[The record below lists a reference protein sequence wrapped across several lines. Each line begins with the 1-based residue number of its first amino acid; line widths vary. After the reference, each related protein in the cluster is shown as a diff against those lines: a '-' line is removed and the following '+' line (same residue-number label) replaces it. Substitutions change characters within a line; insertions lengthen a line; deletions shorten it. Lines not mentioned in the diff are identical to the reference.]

1 MARKSSSINV
11 YSPTGTIIAVSGNVP
26 EGYLPCDGSY
36 VSISTYQSLY
46 NTLTDDGQSNNPYGA
61 DVGNTFK
68 LPDLRGRVPSG
79 GTQNQTANTLGIGT
93 VGGENVS
100 DLNTNSSTIS
110 VSASGNI
117 QSNYT
122 ANATAGAAKGNF
134 SCNIGATTAKT
145 GATSIAA
152 GNMPAHTHTHPD
164 MQVTNNY
171 RGNRAISG
179 LNTAYNSRTTATN
192 VNYTYI
198 NQTRTANTQANYGTN
213 KKAKN
218 QTGRG
223 TTIRTNTQAAQF
235 ANETR
240 YQGQNAGE
248 TFARSGTL
256 QIHKQNNA
264 GNEVNPD
271 RWASSNTN
279 NLLWREMAGTTAPIP
294 ATNIMGQAH
303 DHQISNSMQGVVY
316 NNGNLAGNMTGNVN
330 VTADGVPELTASS
343 AKITYGDLRGKQVL
357 VLYAIKY

>member
-36 VSISTYQSLY
+36 VSIATYQALY
-46 NTLTDDGQSNNPYGA
+46 NTLTNDGQSNNPYGT

-93 VGGENVS
+93 VSGENVS
-100 DLNTNSSTIS
+100 DLNTNSSTIA
-110 VSASGNI
+110 VAADGNI

-134 SCNIGATTAKT
+134 SCNIGATSGKT
-145 GATSIAA
+145 GTATISST
-152 GNMPAHTHTHPD
+152 NMPAHAHNHPD

-179 LNTAYNSRTTATN
+179 LNRGQNNRTTATN

-198 NQTRTANTQANYGTN
+198 DQTLTNNTTNNAGTN
-213 KKAKN
+213 KRVRT

-223 TTIRTNTQAAQF
+223 NTIRVNQQNAQL
-235 ANETR
+235 ANQTR
-240 YQGQNAGE
+240 FTGQNAGE
-248 TFARSGTL
+248 TFARTGH

-264 GNEVNPD
+264 GNEVNAA

-279 NLLWREMAGTTAPIP
+279 NLLWREMAGSGVGTPVN
-294 ATNIMGQAH
+294 NIMGKAH

-316 NNGNLAGNMTGNVN
+316 NNGNLAGNMSGNVN
-330 VTADGVPELTASS
+330 VTADGVPQLTASS